1 MVWRRWASIRA
12 YCQLS
17 CLQLIA
23 IQQVANLSQPII
35 YPECS
40 YRIQLGVNMTVTD
53 LLPAMGLLLV
63 FALVALG
70 LLIRYG
76 KKKT

>member
-1 MVWRRWASIRA
+1 
-12 YCQLS
+12 
-17 CLQLIA
+17 
-23 IQQVANLSQPII
+23 
-35 YPECS
+35 
-40 YRIQLGVNMTVTD
+40 MTVTD

-76 KKKT
+76 KKKP